1 MLHKAGITAAV
12 LFVGVAA
19 LAARP
24 AAAQAFK
31 VEREKVLYKDMKV
44 VSVGP
49 FVSAPQGGS
58 GVIWTRVVSHTTPV
72 PAVRVHVQVRRGRPA
87 ADWRIRIRDLSGQ
100 EVESHVGGSRLLASG
115 GVWSGEVPGRG
126 AEVELVTDTDA
137 QGLEIA
143 VDQYAFRVISSV
155 PQSITGLDQRIP
167 IRTAPQDVRGWAPP
181 IARLSFIQDGDQ
193 FVCTGFLVTADLLL
207 TNEHCLGTEPAAL
220 SALVEFG
227 FDTPNATPT
236 TFRVSKL
243 EAASVPLDYAIVRL
257 IQAPSGFGRVKL
269 GAGPAVEDQALVIVE
284 HPAGEFKQASID
296 DCKVKS
302 VARPGTGGG
311 ATDFGHL
318 CDTLGG
324 SSGSPVLDRQSG
336 GLVGLHHLGI
346 PFGAVDP
353 VNQAVHIGQVLDDVR
368 TRVPALHSEIT
379 SQNP

>member
-1 MLHKAGITAAV
+1 M
-12 LFVGVAA
+12 
-19 LAARP
+19 
-24 AAAQAFK
+24 
-31 VEREKVLYKDMKV
+31 
-44 VSVGP
+44 SVGP
-49 FVSAPQGGS
+49 FVSAPQGGP

-72 PAVRVHVQVRRGRPA
+72 PAVRVHVQVRRGRAA

-100 EVESHVGGSRLLASG
+100 EVESLAGGSPLLASG
-115 GVWSGEVPGRG
+115 GVWSREVPGRG
-126 AEVELVTDTDA
+126 AEIELVTDTDA

-143 VDQYAFRVISSV
+143 VDKYAFRVTSGV
-155 PQSITGLDQRIP
+155 PQSITGIDQRIP
-167 IRTAPQDVRGWAPP
+167 IRRAPQDVRAWAPA

-193 FVCTGFLVTADLLL
+193 FVCTGFLVTSDLLF

-227 FDTPNATPT
+227 FDTPDATPT
-236 TFRVSKL
+236 TFRVSRL
-243 EAASVPLDYAIVRL
+243 EAASIPLDYAIVRL
-257 IQAPSGFGRVKL
+257 SEAPNGFGRVRL
-269 GAGPAVEDQALVIVE
+269 MAAPAAEDQALVIIE

-302 VARPGTGGG
+302 VSRPGSGGG
-311 ATDFGHL
+311 PTDFGHL

-346 PFGAVDP
+346 PAGAVDP
-353 VNQAVHIGQVLDDVR
+353 VNQAVHIGQVLEDVR
-368 TRVPALHSEIT
+368 TRVPALHTEIT